1 MRYMTADVSHFFYS
15 SPGLRANEIGGSIT
29 AKESHLGGSVGRG
42 VGGGGLDWVV
52 EGCASE
58 NEGANY

>member
-29 AKESHLGGSVGRG
+29 AKESHLGGG
-42 VGGGGLDWVV
+42 VGGLLHRGGVC
-52 EGCASE
+52 E
-58 NEGANY
+58 